1 MADVAIAS
9 FHLVDVDRRHAWSG
23 LSRIGLD
30 RQALASCDGLRF
42 WRLLGTGCDDRVVG
56 TFRPTRRA
64 LFAVWEDDV
73 ALAGFLAD
81 SPVAAR
87 WESAHEAWHVR
98 LRLISGHGCWG
109 GSAPLADL
117 VPAGPSPSG
126 PVVTLTRAAIR
137 ARRAAVFAGHS
148 RTVGR
153 SLGSVSGLRAMVG
166 VGEVPLIRLGTLA
179 VWDDDRAV
187 VAAAAAWSDH
197 AAAMQAALNDRW
209 FSESLFARFSPYA
222 SAGTWSGVD
231 PVSVSP
237 RRAL

>member
-1 MADVAIAS
+1 M
-9 FHLVDVDRRHAWSG
+9 DVDRRHAWSG

-42 WRLLGTGCDDRVVG
+42 WRLLGTGRDDRVVG

-73 ALAGFLAD
+73 ALDGFLAD

-109 GSAPLADL
+109 GSAPLVDL
-117 VPAGPSPSG
+117 EPAAPTPSG

-137 ARRAAVFAGHS
+137 ARRVARFVRQS
-148 RTVGR
+148 RAVGR
-153 SLGSVSGLRAMVG
+153 SLGGVSGLRAVVG
-166 VGEVPLIRLGTLA
+166 VGEVPLVRLGMLA
-179 VWDDDRAV
+179 VWDDDRSA
-187 VAAAAAWSDH
+187 VAAAAGWSDH
-197 AAAMQAALNDRW
+197 AAAVQASQRDQW
-209 FSESLFARFSPYA
+209 FSESLFARFSPSA
-222 SAGTWSGVD
+222 SSGTWSAG
-231 PVSVSP
+231 
-237 RRAL
+237 